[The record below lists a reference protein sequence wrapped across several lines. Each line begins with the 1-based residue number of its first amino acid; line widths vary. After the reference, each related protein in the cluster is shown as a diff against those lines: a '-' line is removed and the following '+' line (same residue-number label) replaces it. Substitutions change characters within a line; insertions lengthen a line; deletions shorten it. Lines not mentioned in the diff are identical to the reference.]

1 MPEMM
6 RDSVQK
12 QSGEPRATT
21 AASLVASM
29 MVVMAM
35 APGQVACADPLPQD
49 QTMLTVDRLFSAKE
63 FDEQDP
69 GLVVWS
75 GLSPAYYTT
84 AASADYPPSGQR
96 KTSDIVRVD
105 SASGNRR
112 IVVSARKLA
121 PADGQD
127 PLVIDG
133 IQLSPDESR
142 ILIYTNS
149 QRVWR
154 RKTRGDYWT
163 FDLKTNELK
172 KLGGDAAPST
182 LMFAKFSP
190 DGSRVAYVRENNL
203 YVQRLDDLRIIPLT
217 TDGARQRING
227 TADWVNEEELGIRD
241 GYRWS
246 PDGKALAFWQFD
258 TTGVPEFSLIDNTAS
273 LYPRITTFPY
283 PKVGQTNSATRLG
296 VVSVEGGGTRWLD
309 IPGDPRQHYL
319 PEMEWSPD
327 SKAIMCQQLNRLQN
341 ANLVMVADS
350 ASGAVR
356 TVLSEREAAWVES
369 ENPVR
374 WAKSGQAFVW
384 LSERDGWRHAYVAAT
399 DGSSCALITPGDFD
413 VLEIEAI
420 DQHQGLVY
428 FTASPDN
435 PTQQYLYRVP
445 LGGGN
450 PERLSPADQPGW
462 HSYRISPDAQWAV
475 HTYSTFTSPPTVNLI
490 SLGDHRVVRVLAD
503 NAGLRAKLAAL
514 KLPKAEF
521 FRVDIGDGIS
531 LDGWCLLP
539 PALDPG
545 HKHPLLFHVYGEP
558 AGQTVRDS
566 WGGARGLWHWLLAQ
580 RGYIVASVDTRGT
593 RVPRGREWR
602 KSVYRQIGIVAP
614 ADLAA
619 AARAL
624 LTRWPFADPDQ
635 VGVWGW
641 SGGGS
646 NTLNAIFRY
655 PELFR
660 TALAVAPNADQ
671 LLYDSI
677 YQERYMGSSVDNAEG
692 YRLGSPITHAGNL
705 RGNLLL
711 VHGTG
716 DDNGH
721 YQGTEKLINKL
732 IALRK
737 RFTIMPYPARSHGLG
752 EGDGTVP
759 HFYTLMTDYLEE
771 HLPFQPTVNK

>member
-1 MPEMM
+1 MHDII
-6 RDSVQK
+6 RKSRTRHRVSAS
-12 QSGEPRATT
+12 SG
-21 AASLVASM
+21 LVAG
-29 MVVMAM
+29 MAVLMSM
-35 APGQVACADPLPQD
+35 APEPAACADQTRQD
-49 QTMLTVDRLFSAKE
+49 QTLLTVDRLFSAKE

-69 GLVVWS
+69 GMVVWS
-75 GLSPAYYTT
+75 ALAPAYYTT
-84 AASADYPPSGQR
+84 GESTDSPPAQQR
-96 KTSDIVRVD
+96 KRMDIVRVD
-105 SASGNRR
+105 IASGSRKV
-112 IVVSARKLA
+112 IVTASKLA
-121 PADGQD
+121 AEADQD

-133 IQLSPDESR
+133 IQLSPDESKL
-142 ILIYTNS
+142 LIYTNS

-154 RKTRGDYWT
+154 RKTRGDYWA
-163 FDLKTNELK
+163 FDLVRNELK
-172 KLGGDAAPST
+172 KLGGDAAPSS

-190 DGSRVAYVRENNL
+190 DGSRIAYVRENNI

-246 PDGKALAFWQFD
+246 PDGKAIAFWQFD
-258 TTGVPEFSLIDNTAS
+258 TTGVPEFSLIDNTAG
-273 LYPRITTFPY
+273 LYPRITSFPY

-296 VVSVEGGGTRWLD
+296 VVSAEGGAPRWLE

-319 PEMEWSPD
+319 PEMEWSED
-327 SKAIMCQQLNRLQN
+327 GKTIMCQQLNRLQN
-341 ANLVMVADS
+341 TNVVMLADGT
-350 ASGAVR
+350 SGTVR
-356 TVLSEREAAWVES
+356 AVLSERDAAWVES

-374 WAKSGQAFVW
+374 WVRDGRAFVW

-399 DGSSCALITPGDFD
+399 DGSSCTLITPGDFD

-420 DQHQGLVY
+420 DKQKGLVY
-428 FTASPDN
+428 FTASPGN

-445 LGGGN
+445 LAGGK

-462 HSYRISPDAQWAV
+462 HSYRVSPDAQWAV
-475 HTYSTFTSPPTVNLI
+475 HTHSSFTSPPTVGLI
-490 SLGDHRVVRVLAD
+490 SLGDHRTVRVLTD

-514 KLPKAEF
+514 TLPKAEF
-521 FRVDIGDGIS
+521 FRVDIGDGIA
-531 LDGWCLLP
+531 LDGWCLMP

-545 HKHPLLFHVYGEP
+545 RKHPLLFHVYGEP

-566 WGGARGLWHWLLAQ
+566 WGGARGLWHWMLAQ

-624 LTRWPFADPDQ
+624 LKRWPFADQDQ

-655 PELFR
+655 PELFH

-677 YQERYMGSSVDNAEG
+677 YQERYMGSPVDNAEG
-692 YRLGSPITHAGNL
+692 YRQGSPIAHAGNL

-737 RFTIMPYPARSHGLG
+737 RFTVMPYPARSHGLG

-759 HFYTLMTDYLEE
+759 HFYQLLTDYLAE
-771 HLPFQPTVNK
+771 HLSSRSTPGK